1 MTITRDPATGTR
13 TAIEF
18 SRVGKTFDPAA
29 GPVLDG
35 LDLSIAE
42 GEFVSLVGA
51 SGCGKSTLL
60 RLAGDLTSP
69 TDGVVLVDGR
79 EAALARERREI
90 GVVFQSPNLL
100 PWRSVLR
107 NVELP
112 LEHTGVPRTE
122 RRERAMAQLELVGL
136 AAAAGKY
143 PQQISGGMAQRVAIA
158 RALVYD
164 PRIVLMDEPF
174 GALDEITRDRLNL
187 EVRDLWARTGK
198 TVLFV
203 THSVPE
209 AVFMSSR
216 VVVMAAGPGRVGEIV
231 EIDLP
236 GRRTAATTTTPGFF
250 DAVTRVR
257 TSLSAHMGA
266 S

>member
-1 MTITRDPATGTR
+1 MTITHEPTTGVR

-18 SRVGKTFDPAA
+18 SAVGKTFATGS
-29 GPVLDG
+29 GPVLSG
-35 LDLSIAE
+35 LDLAVAE

-69 TDGVVLVDGR
+69 TEGVVLVNGR
-79 EAALARERREI
+79 EASIAREARQV

-100 PWRSVLR
+100 AWRTVLR

-112 LEHTGVPRTE
+112 LERTGVSRTE

-136 AAAAGKY
+136 AGAAGKY
-143 PQQISGGMAQRVAIA
+143 PHQISGGMAQRVAIA

-187 EVRDLWARTGK
+187 EVRELWARTGK

-209 AVFMSSR
+209 AVFMSGR
-216 VVVMAAGPGRVGEIV
+216 VVVMARDPGRIGEV
-231 EIDLP
+231 VDIDLP
-236 GRRTAATTTTPGFF
+236 AARTAETTTTPAFF
-250 DAVTRVR
+250 DAVARVR
-257 TSLSAHMGA
+257 TSLAGFMGP